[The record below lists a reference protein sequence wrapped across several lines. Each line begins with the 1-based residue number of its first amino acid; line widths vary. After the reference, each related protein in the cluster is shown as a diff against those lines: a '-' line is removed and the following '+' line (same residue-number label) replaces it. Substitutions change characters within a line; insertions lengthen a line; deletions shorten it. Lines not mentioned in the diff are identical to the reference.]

1 MVTGELKGDEYAA
14 FRAISEHP
22 ALEDVRLLMQEG
34 GKETNPVV
42 RNSYRDLLRLLSKVD
57 RNTMEEAKRRY
68 PEMAEA
74 WMEIFAP
81 EIKERE
87 IRAAVEA
94 TMDFLS
100 EEKAIQH
107 IADKYGMSVSD
118 VKAIWEKKEA
128 VAV

>member
-1 MVTGELKGDEYAA
+1 
-14 FRAISEHP
+14 
-22 ALEDVRLLMQEG
+22 
-34 GKETNPVV
+34 
-42 RNSYRDLLRLLSKVD
+42 
-57 RNTMEEAKRRY
+57 
-68 PEMAEA
+68 MAEA

>member
-1 MVTGELKGDEYAA
+1 MITSELQGDE
-14 FRAISEHP
+14 RAIP
-22 ALEDVRLLMQEG
+22 ALEDVRLLMEQGENAED
-34 GKETNPVV
+34 KVV
-42 RNSYRDLLRLLSKVD
+42 RNLYMELFKLLSKVD
-57 RNTMEEAKRRY
+57 REVIEEAKRRY

-94 TMDFLS
+94 VTFALND
-100 EEKAIQH
+100 EEEAISSVANQ
-107 IADKYGMSVSD
+107 YGMNVAD
-118 VKAIWEKKEA
+118 VKSILEKKEP